1 MIFSLFTNVNEYAIL
16 IIEGGKMIIGMSF
29 IASAFIFASMIA
41 IIYFAKKHVDTIET
55 KLYNYI
61 LIISIINMII
71 EFTLCTNILLDVPL
85 FSFYNLLINK
95 LFLVTLFTWFSLFTL
110 YIISVAGVIKIHKKV
125 PWKIIIY
132 YLIIVTLLVFLPI
145 ELVDENGVAYST
157 GIATYLLYGICVFY
171 VLIWLI
177 IIFKNKKK
185 LRKKALPFIAFIICL
200 IIMLVARA
208 LIPGLLLNSF
218 SSAFATVLMYFTIEN
233 PDIKMIEQLNI
244 AKETAEKANA
254 AKTDFLSNMSHEIRT
269 PLNAI
274 VGFSNIL
281 LDDESIP
288 EKAKDEVRDIVM
300 ASDNLLE
307 IVNGILD
314 ISKIEAN
321 KLEIVNNEYSPEKV
335 IDELVALS
343 KGRLGDKP
351 IEFKTNFDPSIPPV
365 LYGDAGRIKQI
376 CVNILTNAI
385 KYTKEG
391 WIEFKVSSIVKDNIC
406 RLIISV
412 EDTGIGIKEKNI
424 DKLFNKFE
432 RLDLEDNVT
441 IEGTGLGL
449 AITKKLVDLMHGKIV
464 VQSVFGKGSKFTVC
478 LDQRIVENPTI
489 KVDTEK
495 IINEEIIVNNKKVLL
510 VDDNKINLKVAERLL
525 ESYGIKT
532 ESVESGYDCI
542 EKIKNGNKYNLI
554 MLDDMMP
561 RMSGVE
567 TLKKLK
573 EIKGFD
579 TKVIA
584 LTANALTGMREKYL
598 SDGFNDYLAKPINK
612 EELNK
617 IINKYLNND

>member
-1 MIFSLFTNVNEYAIL
+1 
-16 IIEGGKMIIGMSF
+16 MIIGMSF
-29 IASAFIFASMIA
+29 IVCTFIFALMIA

-61 LIISIINMII
+61 LIISVINMII
-71 EFTLCTNILLDVPL
+71 EFTLCTNILLYVPL

-95 LFLVTLFTWFSLFTL
+95 LFLVTLFTWFTLFTI
-110 YIISVAGVIKIHKKV
+110 YIICVSGLLKLKNKVLNRIILYYILMVIILV
-125 PWKIIIY
+125 
-132 YLIIVTLLVFLPI
+132 LLPL
-145 ELVDENGVAYST
+145 ELVNENGVAYST
-157 GIATYLLYGICVFY
+157 GIATYFLYGICVAY
-171 VLIWLI
+171 ALIWLI
-177 IIFKNKKK
+177 IIFKGKKK
-185 LRKKALPFIAFIICL
+185 LGKKVIPFVAFIVCL
-200 IIMLVARA
+200 TVMLVARA

-218 SSAFATVLMYFTIEN
+218 SSAFATILMYFTIEN

-244 AKETAEKANA
+244 AREQAERANA

-274 VGFSNIL
+274 VGFSNLL
-281 LDDESIP
+281 LDDREIP
-288 EKAKDEVRDIVM
+288 DKAKDGVRDIVM

-321 KLEIVNNEYSPEKV
+321 KLEIVNSEYSTKK
-335 IDELVALS
+335 ILDELVSLCH
-343 KGRLGDKP
+343 GRLGEKP
-351 IEFKTNFDPSIPPV
+351 IEFKTNFDATIPAV

-391 WIEFKVSSIVKDNIC
+391 WIEFKISSVIKDNIC

-432 RLDLEDNVT
+432 RLDLEENVT

-478 LDQRIVENPTI
+478 IDQRIVKNPTI
-489 KVDTEK
+489 KVESEK
-495 IINEEIIVNNKKVLL
+495 HYDEIQVKNKRVLL

-525 ESYGIKT
+525 ASYGIET
-532 ESVESGYDCI
+532 ESIESGFECI
-542 EKIKNGNKYNLI
+542 DKIKTGNKYDLI

-561 RMSGVE
+561 KMSGVE

-573 EIKGFD
+573 LIDGFNM
-579 TKVIA
+579 KVVA

-598 SDGFNDYLAKPINK
+598 NEGFDDYLAKPINK
-612 EELNK
+612 DELNK
-617 IINKYLNND
+617 IINKYLNSD

>member
-1 MIFSLFTNVNEYAIL
+1 MP
-16 IIEGGKMIIGMSF
+16 F
-29 IASAFIFASMIA
+29 IVCTFIFTLMIA
-41 IIYFAKKHVDTIET
+41 IIYFAKRHIDTIET

-61 LIISIINMII
+61 LVISIINIII
-71 EFTLCTNILLDVPL
+71 EFTLCMNILLDVPL

-95 LFLVTLFTWFSLFTL
+95 LFLVTLFTWFTLFTI
-110 YIISVAGVIKIHKKV
+110 YIICVSGTLEIKDKV
-125 PWKIIIY
+125 LVRIILY
-132 YLIIVTLLVFLPI
+132 YLVMVAFLVLLPLD
-145 ELVDENGVAYST
+145 LVDEDGVAYST
-157 GIATYLLYGICVFY
+157 GIATYFLYGVCVVY
-171 VLIWLI
+171 SLIWLYI
-177 IIFKNKKK
+177 IYRSKKK
-185 LRKKALPFIAFIICL
+185 LGKKIIPFFSFIICL
-200 IIMLVARA
+200 AIMLVARA

-218 SSAFATVLMYFTIEN
+218 SSAFATILMYFTIEN

-244 AKETAEKANA
+244 AREQAEKANA

-274 VGFSNIL
+274 VGFSNLL
-281 LDDESIP
+281 LDDKDVP

-321 KLEIVNNEYSPEKV
+321 KLEIVNNEYSTKKV

-351 IEFKTNFDPSIPPV
+351 IEFKTNFAPDLPPV

-391 WIEFKVSSIVKDNIC
+391 WIEFKISSVVKDNIC

-412 EDTGIGIKEKNI
+412 EDTGIGIKEGNI

-432 RLDLEDNVT
+432 RLDLDENVT

-464 VQSVFGKGSKFTVC
+464 VQSVFGRGSKFTVC
-478 LDQRIVENPTI
+478 LDQRIVKNPTI
-489 KVDTEK
+489 KVETEK
-495 IINEEIIVNNKKVLL
+495 HYEEVNVQNKKVLL

-525 ESYGIKT
+525 KTYGID
-532 ESVESGYDCI
+532 VECVDSGFACI
-542 EKIKNGNKYNLI
+542 DKIKAHEKYDLI

-573 EIKGFD
+573 EIPGFD
-579 TKVIA
+579 MKVIA
-584 LTANALTGMREKYL
+584 LTANALTGMKEKYL
-598 SDGFNDYLAKPINK
+598 NDGFDDYLAKPINK
-612 EELNK
+612 DELNK
-617 IINKYLNND
+617 IVNRYLNSD

>member
-1 MIFSLFTNVNEYAIL
+1 MNSGFIMLNTFSLIIALIL
-16 IIEGGKMIIGMSF
+16 IVVFFSKERVHHTEDNIYGNLLVLIFVTNLIGLVLGLSLDIHYIYKDFII
-29 IASAFIFASMIA
+29 ICLNKA
-41 IIYFAKKHVDTIET
+41 Y
-55 KLYNYI
+55 L
-61 LIISIINMII
+61 
-71 EFTLCTNILLDVPL
+71 ILLIVSLTLFAYYTYCISRYYKHNSNKVNGLFVFFGVLNSLMVAFLPL
-85 FSFYNLLINK
+85 KVEVINNSSMTSGMAMNYT
-95 LFLVTLFTWFSLFTL
+95 LFVFGLVYIFLMFLVLSD
-110 YIISVAGVIKIHKKV
+110 IKN
-125 PWKIIIY
+125 
-132 YLIIVTLLVFLPI
+132 L
-145 ELVDENGVAYST
+145 
-157 GIATYLLYGICVFY
+157 
-171 VLIWLI
+171 
-177 IIFKNKKK
+177 KNKK
-185 LRKKALPFIAFIICL
+185 FIPVILLIVEA
-200 IIMLVARA
+200 IIMIIIQALYPELNYLVNPSWVIT
-208 LIPGLLLNSF
+208 LM
-218 SSAFATVLMYFTIEN
+218 VMYFTIEN

-244 AKETAEKANA
+244 ARDTAEKANA

-274 VGFSNIL
+274 VGFSNLL
-281 LDDESIP
+281 LDDELLP

-314 ISKIEAN
+314 ISKIEAG
-321 KLEIVNNEYSPEKV
+321 KLEIIDTEYSTKKV
-335 IDELVALS
+335 IDELVSLS
-343 KGRLGDKP
+343 KGRLGEKP
-351 IEFKTNFDPSIPPV
+351 IEFKTNIDATLPPI

-391 WIEFKVSSIVKDNIC
+391 WIEFKVSSVIKDNIC

-464 VQSVFGKGSKFTVC
+464 VQSVFGKGSKFTVSI
-478 LDQRIVENPTI
+478 DQRIVENPTI
-489 KVDTEK
+489 KLDSEK
-495 IINEEIIVNNKKVLL
+495 ITNEEIIVNNKKVLL

-532 ESVESGYDCI
+532 DSVESGFACLD
-542 EKIKNGNKYNLI
+542 KIKKGEEYDLI

-561 RMSGVE
+561 KMSGVE

-573 EIKGFD
+573 GIKGFNM
-579 TKVIA
+579 KVIA

-598 SDGFNDYLAKPINK
+598 SDGFDDYLAKPINK
-612 EELNK
+612 DELNK
-617 IINKYLNND
+617 VINKYLNND

>member
-1 MIFSLFTNVNEYAIL
+1 
-16 IIEGGKMIIGMSF
+16 MIISMPF
-29 IASAFIFASMIA
+29 IVCTFIFTLMIA
-41 IIYFAKKHVDTIET
+41 IIYFAKRHIDTIET

-61 LIISIINMII
+61 LVISIINIII

-95 LFLVTLFTWFSLFTL
+95 LFLVTLFTWFTLFTI
-110 YIISVAGVIKIHKKV
+110 YIICVSGTLEIKDKV
-125 PWKIIIY
+125 LVRIILY
-132 YLIIVTLLVFLPI
+132 YLVMVAFLVLLPLD
-145 ELVDENGVAYST
+145 LVDEDGVAYST
-157 GIATYLLYGICVFY
+157 GIATYFLYGVCVVY
-171 VLIWLI
+171 SLIWLYI
-177 IIFKNKKK
+177 IYRSKKK
-185 LRKKALPFIAFIICL
+185 LGKKIIPFFSFIICL
-200 IIMLVARA
+200 AIMLVARA

-218 SSAFATVLMYFTIEN
+218 SSAFATILMYFTIEN

-244 AKETAEKANA
+244 AREQAEKANA

-274 VGFSNIL
+274 VGFSNLL
-281 LDDESIP
+281 LDDKDVP

-321 KLEIVNNEYSPEKV
+321 KLEIVNNEYSTKKV

-351 IEFKTNFDPSIPPV
+351 IEFKTNFAPDLPPV

-391 WIEFKVSSIVKDNIC
+391 WIEFKISSVVKDNIC

-432 RLDLEDNVT
+432 RLDLDENVT

-464 VQSVFGKGSKFTVC
+464 VQSVFGRGSKFTVC
-478 LDQRIVENPTI
+478 LDQRIVKNPTI
-489 KVDTEK
+489 KVETEK
-495 IINEEIIVNNKKVLL
+495 HYEEVNVQNKKVLL

-525 ESYGIKT
+525 KTYGID
-532 ESVESGYDCI
+532 VECVDSGFACI
-542 EKIKNGNKYNLI
+542 DKIKAHEKYDLI

-573 EIKGFD
+573 EIPGFD
-579 TKVIA
+579 MKVIA
-584 LTANALTGMREKYL
+584 LTANALTGMKEKYL
-598 SDGFNDYLAKPINK
+598 NDGFDDYLAKPINK
-612 EELNK
+612 DELNK
-617 IINKYLNND
+617 IVNRYLNSD